1 MRTPDYSTQF
11 RRDFGKVEAR
21 GKNISQ
27 IEKVMGLLLEGV
39 TLPPAYKDHQ
49 LKGKWK
55 QYRELHIESDWLL
68 VYKIVGNIVVFART
82 GTHSDIF
89 GK

>member
-1 MRTPDYSTQF
+1 MRIPDYSTQYK
-11 RRDFGKVEAR
+11 RDFSKSEAR
-21 GKNISQ
+21 GKNISRL
-27 IEKVMGLLLEGV
+27 ETVMGLLLAGAD
-39 TLPPAYKDHQ
+39 LPASYKDHQ

-68 VYKIVGNIVVFART
+68 VYKIVGNVVVFART

-89 GK
+89 GE